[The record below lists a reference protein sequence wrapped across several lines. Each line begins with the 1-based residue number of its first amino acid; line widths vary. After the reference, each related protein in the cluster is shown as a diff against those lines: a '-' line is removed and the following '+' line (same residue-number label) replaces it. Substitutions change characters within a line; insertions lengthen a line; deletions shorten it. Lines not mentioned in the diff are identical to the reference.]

1 MKIVVCITGASG
13 AIYGVRM
20 LGHLR
25 EIEDTKVHLVVS
37 ETGKKLVQHELGMEM
52 ETLEGMAD
60 SYYQNDRMD
69 APISSGSVKFDA
81 LVMIPATMST
91 LGKISHGIS
100 DNLITRLG
108 SVALKE
114 RRKFI
119 VVFRETPLSTIHLE
133 NLMKLSRAGVI
144 VMPAAPGF
152 YNGPESIQD
161 LADGICCRVLDLLG
175 LDNEIAPRY
184 DGEK

>member
-1 MKIVVCITGASG
+1 MEIVVCITGASG
-13 AIYGVRM
+13 AIYGASILR
-20 LGHLR
+20 HLKGME
-25 EIEDTKVHLVVS
+25 EIEVHLVVS
-37 ETGKKLVQHELGMEM
+37 ETGKKLIKHELGMDPT
-52 ETLEGMAD
+52 TLEGMAD
-60 SYYQNDRMD
+60 TYYENDRLD

-81 LVMIPATMST
+81 LVLIPATMST

-133 NLMKLSRAGVI
+133 NLMKLSRAGAI

-161 LADGICCRVLDLLG
+161 LADGICSRVLDLLG
-175 LDNEIAPRY
+175 IENEIAPRY
-184 DGEK
+184 DG